1 MNLIKQPLKVKNTI
15 FKNRI
20 VMPPMATSKCING
33 KVTRDLIEYYQMKAQ
48 GGYLGLIIT
57 EHQYVSKDGMADL
70 GQISIADDSD
80 IEGLSKV
87 VAAIHQYDT
96 KVIAQISHS
105 GSAANKLETGLDV
118 ISASALIKPGSTKP
132 TNTIP
137 IAMDHDMI
145 KRVIDDFAK
154 AAKRAELAGFDGVQ
168 IHSAHGYLLN
178 QFYSPLANLRHD
190 DYGGS
195 LAKRVR
201 IHLEIIAAIKAI
213 VSDDFLITL
222 RLGASDYMEGG
233 STIKD
238 GVAAAKLF
246 AAAGVDILDIS
257 GGFGG
262 FKREAVLDPV
272 YFSDASL
279 AIKEEVSIPI
289 ILTGGITDKQ
299 TAECLLLNKKADLIG
314 VGRAILKDNDW
325 AKKVIESS

>member
-33 KVTRDLIEYYQMKAQ
+33 KVTQDLIEYYQMKAQ

-195 LAKRVR
+195 LTKRVR

-279 AIKEEVSIPI
+279 AIKEEVSIPV

-299 TAECLLLNKKADLIG
+299 TAESLLLNKKADLIG